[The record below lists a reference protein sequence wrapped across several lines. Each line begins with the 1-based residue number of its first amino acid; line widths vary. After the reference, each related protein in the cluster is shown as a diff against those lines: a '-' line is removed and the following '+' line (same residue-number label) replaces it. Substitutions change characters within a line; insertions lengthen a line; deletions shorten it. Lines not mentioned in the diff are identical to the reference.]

1 MVSTI
6 ILTLLLGRNSY
17 TMIVGAYFVLFHFAT
32 YFISTTV
39 SGKMPSSLT
48 TKIVHSYKALL
59 LSPQP
64 LRNRFYK
71 I

>member
-6 ILTLLLGRNSY
+6 ILTFLLGTNSY
-17 TMIVGAYFVLFHFAT
+17 TMIVGAYFVLFHFTT
-32 YFISTTV
+32 YFISTTA
-39 SGKMPSSLT
+39 SDKMPSSLT

-59 LSPQP
+59 LLPQP
-64 LRNRFYK
+64 FRDRFYK